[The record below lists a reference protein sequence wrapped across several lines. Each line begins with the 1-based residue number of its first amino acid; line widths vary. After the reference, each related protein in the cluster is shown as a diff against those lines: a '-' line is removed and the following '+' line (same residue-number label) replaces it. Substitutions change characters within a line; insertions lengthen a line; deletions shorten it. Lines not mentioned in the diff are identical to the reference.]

1 MKSASNTFTWIVA
14 FSLLCAGGCDAKTAA
29 LTEKKEQLLQRLS
42 AIDSEV
48 KSVLDYDFRKG
59 TDEGMRRL
67 KQANELNDQTFKIKI
82 ELEEVLSALGQSS
95 LPQ

>member
-1 MKSASNTFTWIVA
+1 MKSTSNIFIWTLA
-14 FSLLCAGGCDAKTAA
+14 FSLLCVGGCNAKTAA
-29 LTEKKEQLLQRLS
+29 LKEKKEQLLQRLS

-48 KSVLDYDFRKG
+48 KTVMDYDFRKD

-67 KQANELNDQTFKIKI
+67 KQANELNDQTFKIRI
-82 ELEEVLSALGQSS
+82 ELEEVLSALGQTS